1 MAEELAKAESD
12 QQHASDDLFALKSKC
27 DNMTN
32 HISILLETIV
42 SFEFLVK
49 ARSNKKQQH
58 AEYLV
63 KLANAKIELDSQR
76 NEHENE
82 IAIAMAVARELEEI
96 KAIRTQV
103 ETMRKNNDQ
112 IEKEFKEVGSKE
124 LAELSKEKEVLATI
138 MTDLDFKAQAPE
150 LELQKSLQ
158 ERGESLAAINDANKR
173 ISMDLAEKHT
183 LLENLRKASAES
195 SDTMIESLAELG
207 KIAANLTEARSTEM
221 EAFSELKM
229 ELKSYRKKA
238 LCDKRLVCLQLG
250 EEVAQKREIL
260 SRGFEMLEG
269 VLAAEKILETC
280 NEIVISN

>member
-32 HISILLETIV
+32 HISTLLETIV

-58 AEYLV
+58 MEYLV
-63 KLANAKIELDSQR
+63 KVANAKIVLDSQR

>member
-32 HISILLETIV
+32 HISTLLETIV

-58 AEYLV
+58 MEYLV
-63 KLANAKIELDSQR
+63 KVANAKIVLDSQR

-96 KAIRTQV
+96 KVIRTQV
-103 ETMRKNNDQ
+103 ETMCKNNDQ